1 MSRWLQWGVTTP
13 VWVTF
18 LPHTY
23 NVQGVSVRVV
33 AMALMLAGSAVF
45 TSPLLYETNVIV
57 LGAGGYRMADMLR
70 FGAVMQVWQAVGA
83 LTLLSWHQ
91 YWPVFW
97 GVLAQASLVVLL
109 GAPALASSMGFGHE
123 SKKRS

>member
-1 MSRWLQWGVTTP
+1 M
-13 VWVTF
+13 
-18 LPHTY
+18 
-23 NVQGVSVRVV
+23 SVRVV
-33 AMALMLAGSAVF
+33 AMTLMMAGSAVY

-70 FGAVMQVWQAVGA
+70 FGAVMQAWQAVGA
-83 LTLLSWHQ
+83 LTLLCWHQ

-109 GAPALASSMGFGHE
+109 GAPALASSMGFGRE
-123 SKKRS
+123 AVKKRS

>member
-1 MSRWLQWGVTTP
+1 MCVMAVAWLHHHVP
-13 VWVTF
+13 
-18 LPHTY
+18 
-23 NVQGVSVRVV
+23 QGMSVRVV
-33 AMALMLAGSAVF
+33 SMTLMMAGSAVF

-83 LTLLSWHQ
+83 LTLTCWYQ

-97 GVLAQASLVVLL
+97 GVLAQASLIVLL
-109 GAPALASSMGFGHE
+109 GAPALASAMGFGRE
-123 SKKRS
+123 ANKKRS